1 MGLNNNNSQSA
12 PSTPKP
18 ASNDFSAEKTAQT
31 APAAQ
36 APAPLLN
43 LNMTD
48 PAALELVRK
57 RVLQAKAKQGRNSL
71 VIPLSPAATGAG
83 GIAIPQ

>member
-1 MGLNNNNSQSA
+1 MGWNNNDNKSQD
-12 PSTPKP
+12 
-18 ASNDFSAEKTAQT
+18 NQQQAQQQSDT
-31 APAAQ
+31 QSQPAAP

-57 RVLQAKAKQGRNSL
+57 RVVEAKASRGRNSL
-71 VIPLSPAATGAG
+71 RIPLSPAATGAG
-83 GIAIPQ
+83 GISIPR